1 MSGFVLLL
9 SLYGSSLYHNWIVRD
24 REMRDILDKT
34 RSVEEEK
41 KSRLKQNQQE
51 KKESLHDKR
60 RKKSMQIKKQKR
72 FKHNKKKKKVIE
84 AQSTSLVWR
93 AD

>member
-1 MSGFVLLL
+1 MSGFFLLL

-41 KSRLKQNQQE
+41 KSRQSQQE
-51 KKESLHDKR
+51 KRESLHDRRGRRSVQIGKR
-60 RKKSMQIKKQKR
+60 RKFQQNR
-72 FKHNKKKKKVIE
+72 KKKKVIE
-84 AQSTSLVWR
+84 AQSKSLSVR
-93 AD
+93 S

>member
-41 KSRLKQNQQE
+41 KSRQSQQE
-51 KKESLHDKR
+51 KRESLHDRRGRRSVQIGKR
-60 RKKSMQIKKQKR
+60 RKFQQNR
-72 FKHNKKKKKVIE
+72 KKKKVSE
-84 AQSTSLVWR
+84 AQSTSFSLES
-93 AD
+93 